1 LKALLWHREYGVRG
15 YNNAA
20 GVKQSIRLAENCRS
34 CLFGI
39 NRQASVSS
47 GMSGLWLPCC
57 RVGNSLLPVLDA
69 VAVSDTTLLSGH
81 GHTFRFDMGDGFLSG
96 EALSGPPPFDHAR
109 AVVEHKGLA
118 RNLVTRLKY
127 GNRTEL
133 ALWMAKWMLRAGDDL
148 VEGADLVI
156 PVPLHRWRF
165 WLRGYNQSAEL
176 ARVIARIRGKSFFP
190 EGLVRKK
197 YTRPQVGLDAKA
209 REKNVRSVFMV
220 PRKYKPRLKGR
231 HIILVDDVYTTG
243 ATVKAATRVL
253 KRAGATRVDIL
264 TFSRVVI
271 SHI

>member
-1 LKALLWHREYGVRG
+1 MQQGLSR
-15 YNNAA
+15 
-20 GVKQSIRLAENCRS
+20 
-34 CLFGI
+34 
-39 NRQASVSS
+39 ASVWLKTAGLACLGSTGKLLFPPACPGCGCHVAES
-47 GMSGLWLPCC
+47 GTVCSQCWMQLQFLTPPCC
-57 RVGNSLLPVLDA
+57 PVM
-69 VAVSDTTLLSGH
+69 GIP
-81 GHTFRFDMGDGFLSG
+81 FRFDMGDGFLSG
-96 EALSGPPPFDHAR
+96 EALSRPPPFDHAR

-133 ALWMAKWMLRAGDDL
+133 ASWMAKWMLRAGDDL

-231 HIILVDDVYTTG
+231 HVILVDDVYTTG